1 MEGYGTPES
10 WRVLP
15 SSESER
21 SECSVGVECQRIRME
36 FRMIAMSITWASAD
50 GSAGKSVHTWPKRA
64 TKKSIRRLIYDD
76 GAMMAALMNEINS
89 RPIPAFPYFFTHLY
103 QRYR

>member
-1 MEGYGTPES
+1 
-10 WRVLP
+10 
-15 SSESER
+15 
-21 SECSVGVECQRIRME
+21 ME